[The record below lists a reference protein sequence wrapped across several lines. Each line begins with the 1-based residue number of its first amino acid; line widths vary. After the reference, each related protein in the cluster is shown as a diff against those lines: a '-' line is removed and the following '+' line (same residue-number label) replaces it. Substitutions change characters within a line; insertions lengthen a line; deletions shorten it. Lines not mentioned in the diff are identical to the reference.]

1 MCGAGRG
8 CRARAV
14 PFLPGVH
21 HRLHFLEE
29 ETEVQRGERLVAAAS
44 VGHAELGTSP
54 GCQALLRPLGH
65 LPWGHLPRGLYLKRA
80 VNNLALKI
88 NLTRTN

>member
-1 MCGAGRG
+1 M
-8 CRARAV
+8 

-29 ETEVQRGERLVAAAS
+29 ETEVQRGEMLVPAPS

-54 GCQALLRPLGH
+54 GCRALLRL
-65 LPWGHLPRGLYLKRA
+65 LGHLPRGLYLKRA

-88 NLTRTN
+88 NLTHTN